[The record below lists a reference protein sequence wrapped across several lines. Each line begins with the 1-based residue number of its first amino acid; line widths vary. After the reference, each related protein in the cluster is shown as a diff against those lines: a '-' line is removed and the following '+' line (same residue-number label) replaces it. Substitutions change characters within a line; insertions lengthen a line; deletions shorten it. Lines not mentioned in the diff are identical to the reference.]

1 MGSAGERLRG
11 RRKAKISVT
20 VDEELW
26 AEVQG
31 LLAGGRETGSASA
44 AVELGLSLW
53 VANQR
58 LARTLDATYAEDP
71 SARPTDDEV
80 ARAASAL
87 GL

>member
-1 MGSAGERLRG
+1 MGIAVERLRG

-44 AVELGLSLW
+44 AVERGLSLW

-58 LARTLDATYAEDP
+58 LARALDVTYAEDP
-71 SARPTDDEV
+71 AARPTDDEV
-80 ARAASAL
+80 VRAAGAL